1 MSEQRH
7 DICLR
12 LHLESEPERVF
23 ELLSTDEGRES
34 FWVSRCRQHGDAI
47 TFSFPNGESLISRI
61 LESSRA
67 RRFSFTYFQ
76 DTVVTVE
83 LTEVAAGTDLVLR
96 ETGVSAEDLIENRA
110 GWVSVLMNLKA
121 RADHGVDLR
130 NHDPARTWTKG
141 YVDN

>member
-34 FWVSRCRQHGDAI
+34 FWVS
-47 TFSFPNGESLISRI
+47 
-61 LESSRA
+61 
-67 RRFSFTYFQ
+67 
-76 DTVVTVE
+76 
-83 LTEVAAGTDLVLR
+83 
-96 ETGVSAEDLIENRA
+96 
-110 GWVSVLMNLKA
+110 VLMNLKA